1 MMSFYS
7 EFAEHYE
14 AVFPFRE
21 AVLAFVTAHLEQG
34 RQRILDLGCGPGHY
48 AGRLAELGHEVVG
61 LDLDPQM
68 IVAARSGHPA
78 ADFICRDM
86 SDLEG
91 LAPPAFD
98 LAFCLGNVAAHLPRE
113 RVPRFLERL
122 AAILRPGGIWMLQTV
137 NWDRILQRARHRFS
151 DRRLAGDLVFEREY
165 RDIGPRRL
173 RFLTRLH
180 RSGRTVFAG
189 EVELF
194 PARAG
199 EYLRWHEA
207 AGFVCEGHYGDYD
220 RRVFDSRTAP
230 ASVFVFRRRL
240 G

>member
-1 MMSFYS
+1 MSFYS
-7 EFAEHYE
+7 EFADHYE

-21 AVLAFVTAHLEQG
+21 AVLAFVTAHLEPG
-34 RQRILDLGCGPGHY
+34 RQRILELGCGPGHY
-48 AGRLAELGHEVVG
+48 AGRLVELGHEVLG
-61 LDLDPQM
+61 LDLDSQM
-68 IVAARSGHPA
+68 IAAARTGYPA
-78 ADFICRDM
+78 VRFLCRDM

-113 RVPRFLERL
+113 RVPRFLGRL
-122 AAILRPGGIWMLQTV
+122 AGILRPGGIWMLQTV
-137 NWDRILQRARHRFS
+137 NWDRILQHAHYRFP
-151 DRRLAGDLVFEREY
+151 DRRLAGDLVFQREY

-173 RFLTRLH
+173 RFLARLH
-180 RSGRTVFAG
+180 RPGRTVFTG

-194 PARAG
+194 PVRAE

-220 RRVFDSRTAP
+220 RRACDPRNAP
-230 ASVFVFRRRL
+230 ASILVFRRRL
-240 G
+240 S